1 MPAPSAVLAAAV
13 EPTTQEGQPDELAV
27 PEPPAATSSG
37 HRLPAFV
44 ASFKQYS
51 ADDHQP
57 PEFVASFQQYAVQPE
72 GEATAV
78 VQPQGE
84 ATAVAQPRGETTAV
98 AQPHGKATAVAQA
111 EASVISTEDVQWEA
125 PEPVS
130 SEAVLFAGR
139 EVRLADLLVPRSR

>member
-78 VQPQGE
+78 
-84 ATAVAQPRGETTAV
+84 